1 MKGQLTSEHTRLIVP
16 DEQLLRLGNPLG
28 YTSDLIQGNTL
39 HTTMP
44 YKACPLVLIPR
55 RRGRLLFFDEPN
67 LSLCPET
74 GWIYRIVGTEYKVNT
89 PGRNQRMYI
98 LVERLWHYMR
108 DNMTRSYFH
117 VKLTAQCEAIVEWL
131 ETLPIERFLSL
142 MGLSP

>member
-74 GWIYRIVGTEYKVNT
+74 GWIYRIVGTEYNVNT
-89 PGRNQRMYI
+89 PGRNQRKYI
-98 LVERLWHYMR
+98 LG
-108 DNMTRSYFH
+108 S
-117 VKLTAQCEAIVEWL
+117 L
-131 ETLPIERFLSL
+131 EYPSGEGLYEIYPHKRHQEYQAHLENL
-142 MGLSP
+142 MDM